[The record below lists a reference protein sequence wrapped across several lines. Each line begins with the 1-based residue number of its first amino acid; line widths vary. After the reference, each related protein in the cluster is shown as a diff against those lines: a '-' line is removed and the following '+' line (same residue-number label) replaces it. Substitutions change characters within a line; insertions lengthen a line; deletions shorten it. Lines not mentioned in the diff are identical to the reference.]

1 MVKEFSASLSSM
13 RQNIDES
20 RKIRNEIENEVTKND
35 ETSIWSVSESSKNS
49 SFNSVK
55 DLNNSTLQ
63 EDQKFETVDTVE
75 DLVENSSPP
84 EPIFSVENS
93 TEIPSGGSFDHVI
106 DQNGLTNDDI
116 EETEVLGDSY
126 QSKSSQN
133 SINEEPQKT
142 SRSSGKSSQ
151 PSHTGLL
158 IKIADKKAYD
168 AS

>member
-20 RKIRNEIENEVTKND
+20 RKIRNEIENQVTKND

-158 IKIADKKAYD
+158 VKK
-168 AS
+168 